1 MRFTSFGLIIWI
13 WLAAPAFAASALDA
27 TRATLEKAREI
38 AASDQGHN
46 EKLAALSVVFD
57 DFLDTDSM
65 GRQALGSHWSSFTP
79 EQQKQFLVLFK
90 ELFKRT
96 YVQKMLLFE
105 NPKFNY
111 ISETPADGETRVE
124 TTIVTPH
131 DDFAVVYR
139 LRPKGSRWIATN
151 ITVEDVS
158 LTANLGSQIDHM
170 LSREKPEDLLD
181 FLQKKYGRPEGESA
195 P

>member
-1 MRFTSFGLIIWI
+1 MRFASFGLIFWI
-13 WLAAPAFAASALDA
+13 WLVAPAFAASALDA
-27 TRATLEKAREI
+27 TRTTLEKAREI

-46 EKLAALSVVFD
+46 EKLAALSGVFD
-57 DFLDTDSM
+57 DFLDTDTM
-65 GRQALGSHWSSFTP
+65 GRQALGAHWSSFTP
-79 EQQKQFLVLFK
+79 EQQKQFLVLFR

-105 NPKFNY
+105 NPKFTY
-111 ISETPADGETRVE
+111 VSEKPTDGETLVE
-124 TTIVTPH
+124 TNIVTPN
-131 DDFAVVYR
+131 DNFAVVYR
-139 LRPKGSRWIATN
+139 LRSKGGRWITTG

-181 FLQKKYGRPEGESA
+181 FLQKKYGHPEAESA